1 MTGWHEQC
9 GILGGFMWIYDDFV
23 GTGLA
28 AQYASAST
36 TRRQQRPL
44 RFRDPRTF
52 S

>member
-28 AQYASAST
+28 AQYASAINNAVASSG
-36 TRRQQRPL
+36 L